1 MSHLVAHPP
10 MISDKSNKKERQKG
24 LINSDY
30 IDLHLASFAS
40 LIGNPLKLG
49 VLSKY
54 KRKYFKY
61 RLMFGLPRLTMKGN
75 SIEIQFYLFKKK
87 SDKLVS
93 TPCHHHQNPK
103 RQAWC

>member
-40 LIGNPLKLG
+40 LIGNLLNSW

-54 KRKYFKY
+54 KKKYFKY
-61 RLMFGLPRLTMKGN
+61 GLMFGLPRLTMKGN
-75 SIEIQFYLFKKK
+75 SIEMQFYLLNNKF
-87 SDKLVS
+87 DKLVLA
-93 TPCHHHQNPK
+93 PCCHHQNPK
-103 RQAWC
+103 RQAW